1 MARVLDQ
8 EAMGLMMLFEKLSGA
23 GARDCVQQQDSL
35 LFIVESGK
43 MGLAIGKEGR
53 TLTRLENT
61 FKKPVKLI
69 EYSEDVPQFI
79 RNAVKPLFKFDIEVQ
94 EKKIIIK
101 GHDTKTKG
109 LLIGREHANLK
120 RLQELVKRHFDIEDI
135 VVV

>member
-8 EAMGLMMLFEKLSGA
+8 EAMGLMMLFEKISGA
-23 GARDCVQQQDSL
+23 GARDLIQGETL
-35 LFIVESGK
+35 TIIVEPGK

-61 FKKPVKLI
+61 FKKQVKLI
-69 EYSEDVPQFI
+69 EYSEDVGQFI
-79 RNAVKPLFKFDIEVQ
+79 RNAVKPLFKFDVEVQ
-94 EKKIIIK
+94 EKKVIIK

-109 LLIGREHANLK
+109 LLIGREHANLN
-120 RLQELVKRHFDIEDI
+120 RLKELVKRHFDVEDI